1 MLGVFS
7 FFTPMVIV
15 GTQNMA
21 IGLNLYLDSQSICI
35 VGFGFPTMGGPILRD
50 PDTLLFPQTLLFAS
64 QSRYLSLLEW
74 LLSSLNVLSSL
85 TNPLLLILF
94 SYL

>member
-35 VGFGFPTMGGPILRD
+35 VGFGFPIMGD
-50 PDTLLFPQTLLFAS
+50 PMLSNLITLLFPQVFLLTESLPYYLCVLVLFSQRFSQNCQPPFPHSLLLF
-64 QSRYLSLLEW
+64 
-74 LLSSLNVLSSL
+74 
-85 TNPLLLILF
+85 IG
-94 SYL
+94 